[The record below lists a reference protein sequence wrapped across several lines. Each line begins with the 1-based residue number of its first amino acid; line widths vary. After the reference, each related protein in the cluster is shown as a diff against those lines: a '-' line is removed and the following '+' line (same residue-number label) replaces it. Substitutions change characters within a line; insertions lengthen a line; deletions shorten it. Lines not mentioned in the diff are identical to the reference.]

1 MSKDV
6 VIVAYGRSAMCKS
19 RKGKLAAAH
28 PVDYAAQ
35 VLKGV
40 LAKVPQLDPADIE
53 DVIMGCAVHHNRT
66 SMNMARSVALRA
78 GLPDS
83 VCGQTINR
91 FCSSSLQAIST
102 AANMLAA
109 GQGDVIVAGG
119 AEDMTGTYAP
129 YPMEMMEPWLVENR
143 PGAYIPMGLTAE
155 KVAEKYDVSRE
166 AMEQLAVESHAKA
179 DAAQKAG
186 KLAKCII
193 PVTVKDPEGNDV
205 TILEDEGIRPGTSME
220 GLATLK
226 PCFIPETGRVTA
238 ATCSQT
244 TDAAAFVVLMT
255 AQKAAELNITP
266 IAKLVGF
273 AVGGCDGEIMGIG
286 PTVAVPKLMNR
297 IGMSVDDM
305 DVIEL
310 NEAFAAQAIPCMDIL
325 GMDKEKVNPYGGAMA
340 LGHPMGA
347 TGAILT
353 CKVLDYLADTDGK
366 YGLVTM
372 CIGGGMGAAG
382 VFEKL

>member
-1 MSKDV
+1 MSKEV

-66 SMNMARSVALRA
+66 SMNMARNVALRA

-129 YPMEMMEPWLVENR
+129 YPFDMMEPWLVTNR
-143 PGAYIPMGLTAE
+143 PGAYMPMGMTAE
-155 KVAEKYDVSRE
+155 NVAEKYDVSRE
-166 AMEQLAVESHAKA
+166 AMEQMAVESHSKA
-179 DAAQKAG
+179 YMAQKAG
-186 KLAKCII
+186 KLSPSII
-193 PVTVKDPEGNDV
+193 PVKVSDAEGNEI

-220 GLATLK
+220 TLASLK
-226 PCFIPETGRVTA
+226 PCFSETGRVTA

-255 AQKAAELNITP
+255 ADKAAELQIKP
-266 IAKLVGF
+266 LARLVGF
-273 AVGGCDGEIMGIG
+273 AVGGCAGEIMGIG
-286 PTVAVPKLMNR
+286 PTVAVPKLMQR

-310 NEAFAAQAIPCMDIL
+310 NEAFAAQAIPCIDIL
-325 GMDKEKVNPYGGAMA
+325 GMKKEKVNPYGGAMA

-353 CKVLDYLADTDGK
+353 CKALDYLADTQGR